1 MADGQDLELCLQTG
15 IRAVQT
21 TPLFSRSGALLGVF
35 STHWREPHEL
45 TGTEMRTLDILARQF
60 ADLMERKRL
69 EEALSESERR

>member
-45 TGTEMRTLDILARQF
+45 TGTEICAPCTSWRARS
-60 ADLMERKRL
+60 LT
-69 EEALSESERR
+69 